1 MNYKIIFLCLV
12 TYPTFCQIGGASN
25 FTFLEL
31 NNSPRIIGLGGYL
44 TSTIDGDVNNSL
56 YNPALINSKMSHR
69 VFTNISN
76 YYSDILHGN
85 VGSSFDLG
93 GQLFVAS
100 LKFIDYG
107 SFDESNEFGQTIGN
121 FNAGEY
127 SMKIGTAFS
136 VDSTFS
142 YGFNGVLAYSNLHH
156 LNSFALLLD
165 IGFTYTPP
173 KFNFSTS
180 AIIKNFGVIVDNYSS
195 QNSESLPFE
204 FVLGISSKPKYMPL
218 RWHLTLQHME
228 KPDLSYSFV
237 GQNVISTKRSV
248 FEKSLLHLVLGIEFL
263 IHDNLS
269 FFLGY
274 NNRARNELALENR
287 RGLVGFSTGIMFQ
300 IKRFNLSY
308 SISNSHLSS
317 TTSTIGITT
326 LIKK

>member
-12 TYPTFCQIGGASN
+12 TYPIFCQIGGTSN
-25 FTFLEL
+25 FSFLEL

-44 TSTIDGDVNNSL
+44 TSTIDADINNSL
-56 YNPALINSKMSHR
+56 YNPALINSKMSHK

-85 VGSSFDLG
+85 IGSSFDLG

-107 SFDESNEFGQTIGN
+107 NFDESNEFGQITGN

-127 SMKIGTAFS
+127 SMKIGTSFS
-136 VDSTFS
+136 VDSTFN
-142 YGFNGVLAYSNLHH
+142 YGFNGVLAYSNLYH
-156 LNSFALLLD
+156 LNSFAMLLD
-165 IGFTYTPP
+165 IGFTYSPP

-180 AIIKNFGVIVDNYSS
+180 AIIKNFGVIIDRYSS

-204 FVLGISSKPKYMPL
+204 FVLGLSSKPKYMPL

-228 KPDLSYSFV
+228 KPDLSYSFL
-237 GQNVISTKRSV
+237 GQNVILPNRSF

-263 IHDNLS
+263 IHENLS

-274 NNRARNELALENR
+274 NNRIRNELALENR
-287 RGLVGFSTGIMFQ
+287 RGLVGFSTGVMFQ
-300 IKRFNLSY
+300 VKRFNLSY

>member
-1 MNYKIIFLCLV
+1 MNYKIIFLCLITHPV
-12 TYPTFCQIGGASN
+12 FCQIGGTSN
-25 FTFLEL
+25 FSFLEM
-31 NNSPRIIGLGGYL
+31 NNSPRIIGLGGYV
-44 TSTIDGDVNNSL
+44 TSTIDADINNGL
-56 YNPALINSKMSHR
+56 FNPALINSKMSQR

-93 GQLFVAS
+93 EQLFVAS

-107 SFDESNEFGQTIGN
+107 TFVESNEFGQITGN

-127 SMKIGTAFS
+127 SFKIGSSIS
-136 VDSTFS
+136 VDSTFN
-142 YGFNGVLAYSNLHH
+142 YGFNGVLAYSNLYH
-156 LNSFALLLD
+156 LNSFAILLD

-180 AIIKNFGVIVDNYSS
+180 AIIKNFGVIIDNYSS

-204 FVLGISSKPKYMPL
+204 FILGLSSKPKYMPL

-228 KPDLSYSFV
+228 KPNLAYSFL
-237 GQNVISTKRSV
+237 GPNVISSNTSI
-248 FEKSLLHLVLGIEFL
+248 FEKSLLHVVLGVEFL
-263 IHDNLS
+263 IHDNFSL
-269 FFLGY
+269 FLGY
-274 NNRARNELALENR
+274 NNRTRNELALENR

-317 TTSTIGITT
+317 TISTIGITT
-326 LIKK
+326 QIKK